1 MTQYQPKQFVHDFAS
16 IDLIIGPMY
25 GGKTTELLRRL
36 TVCKEMGL
44 RCCYVNSAHDSRTS
58 SAFSTHNK
66 LISTNGVKSTG
77 NIFGDSEDFIAAIK
91 VDDVA
96 ELLSL
101 VDQYDVFGID
111 EAQLFTNLLATS
123 TDLVDVHNKRII
135 VAGLNGTSERRMF
148 GEILYL
154 IPHAN
159 SIQKLEP
166 FCKLCADNGK
176 IIPAIFTKCIIDKS
190 DEIMIGGKDMYVAVC
205 RNCYNNPESSDY
217 CNPTPTSR
225 YQQISNSSGGSVD
238 SDAPGTPGDPGDPG
252 DPSGS
257 VGSSDEPYAPYVPDT
272 PYGSDAGSDTSTGS
286 SDGTGVFKTLLR
298 PIAPVLHASPL
309 PPPPSSSD

>member
-66 LISTNGVKSTG
+66 LISTDGVKSTG
-77 NIFGDSEDFIAAIK
+77 NIFGDSKDFIAAIK

-123 TDLVDVHNKRII
+123 TDLVDIHNKRII

-190 DEIMIGGKDMYVAVC
+190 DDIMIGGKDMYVAVC
-205 RNCYNNPESSDY
+205 RNCYNKQESSDY
-217 CNPTPTSR
+217 CNPNTTSR
-225 YQQISNSSGGSVD
+225 YQQISNSSGGSDD
-238 SDAPGTPGDPGDPG
+238 SGDPGE
-252 DPSGS
+252 PSGS
-257 VGSSDEPYAPYVPDT
+257 VGSSDEPDPPYVPDTPDT